1 MRIVIRAVTAF
12 AIAFMLIA
20 FMPLRVQAQIIRVAH
35 DVRFPPFAEVKD
47 GKSEGLAVDILN
59 AAAQRAGLTVVYVP
73 VSFAEIQ
80 KTLEDGRADA
90 VFPLAINPE
99 RLKSFHFTAPLV
111 ITGGALFVRAP
122 QPTPD
127 GLKALAGKVVV
138 TPKTGPL
145 AGFIAKTAPD
155 VKLVVNADYDQ
166 SFAQLLSGEADAA
179 ALNFEVGRKLAA
191 TLHAGKVTLPDKL
204 FLELPL
210 AVAVRKG
217 QSADLIAKL
226 DSGLAAI
233 RADGTLQRIDRRW
246 ASQ

>member
-1 MRIVIRAVTAF
+1 MRHLSFVCLMAATLGF
-12 AIAFMLIA
+12 ASAA
-20 FMPLRVQAQIIRVAH
+20 KAADSIRVAH
-35 DVRFPPFAEVKD
+35 DQRFPPFAEVKD

-59 AAAQRAGLTVVYVP
+59 AAAAKAGLTITYVP
-73 VSFAEIQ
+73 VPFEEIQ
-80 KTLEDGRADA
+80 RTLDDGRADA

-99 RLKSFHFTAPLV
+99 RRQSFDFTQALV

-122 QPTPD
+122 QHAPD

-145 AGFIAKTAPD
+145 AGFIGKTAPE

-179 ALNFEVGRKLAA
+179 ALNFQVGRRLAA
-191 TLHAGKVTLPDKL
+191 TLHAGKVTLPEKL

-210 AVAVRKG
+210 ALAVRKG
-217 QSADLIAKL
+217 SHAELIQKL
-226 DSGLAAI
+226 DQGLAAI
-233 RADGTLQRIDRRW
+233 RADGSYQAINDRWGR
-246 ASQ
+246 

>member
-1 MRIVIRAVTAF
+1 MRINLWVAV
-12 AIAFMLIA
+12 AILF
-20 FMPLRVQAQIIRVAH
+20 PLSTLAAQAQTVRVAH
-35 DVRFPPFAEVKD
+35 DQRFPPFAEVKD
-47 GKSEGLAVDILN
+47 GKSDGLAVDILN
-59 AAAQRAGLTVVYVP
+59 AVAQRAGLTIVYVP
-73 VSFAEIQ
+73 VPFAEIQ

-90 VFPLAINPE
+90 AFPLAINPE
-99 RLKSFHFTAPLV
+99 RRQSFDFTAPLV

-127 GLKALAGKVVV
+127 LKALAGKTVV

-145 AGFIAKTAPD
+145 AGFIGKTAPE

-179 ALNFEVGRKLAA
+179 ALNFQVGRRLAS
-191 TLHAGKVTLPDKL
+191 TLHAGKVTLPEKL

-210 AVAVRKG
+210 ALAVRKG

-226 DSGLAAI
+226 DQGIAAI
-233 RADGTLQRIDRRW
+233 RADGTWQRIDQRW
-246 ASQ
+246 SAQ

>member
-1 MRIVIRAVTAF
+1 MRINSWAAVAILLSFSSLTA
-12 AIAFMLIA
+12 
-20 FMPLRVQAQIIRVAH
+20 QAQAIRVAH
-35 DVRFPPFAEVKD
+35 DQRFPPFAEVKD

-59 AAAQRAGLTVVYVP
+59 AAAQRAGITITYVP
-73 VSFAEIQ
+73 VPFAEIQ

-99 RLKSFHFTAPLV
+99 RRQSFDFSAPLV

-127 GLKALAGKVVV
+127 GLKALAGKTVV

-145 AGFIAKTAPD
+145 AGFIGKAAPD

-179 ALNFEVGRKLAA
+179 ALNFQVGRWLASNCMPA
-191 TLHAGKVTLPDKL
+191 RSPCPRRCFWNCRSPLPC
-204 FLELPL
+204 
-210 AVAVRKG
+210 
-217 QSADLIAKL
+217 AK
-226 DSGLAAI
+226 
-233 RADGTLQRIDRRW
+233 
-246 ASQ
+246 ASPAS

>member
-1 MRIVIRAVTAF
+1 MRITLFAAFVCLLSFSSLTA
-12 AIAFMLIA
+12 
-20 FMPLRVQAQIIRVAH
+20 QAQTVRVAH

-59 AAAQRAGLTVVYVP
+59 AAAQRVGITITYVP
-73 VSFAEIQ
+73 VPFAEIQ
-80 KTLEDGRADA
+80 TTLDDGRADA

-99 RLKSFHFTAPLV
+99 RRQSFDFSAPLV

-127 GLKALAGKVVV
+127 GLKALAGKTIV

-145 AGFIAKTAPD
+145 AGFIGKTAPD

-179 ALNFEVGRKLAA
+179 ALNFQVGRKLAA
-191 TLHAGKVTLPDKL
+191 TLHAGKVTLPDRL

-217 QSADLIAKL
+217 QSGELIAKL
-226 DSGLAAI
+226 DQGIAAI
-233 RADGTLQRIDRRW
+233 RADGTWQRIDQRW
-246 ASQ
+246 AGN

>member
-1 MRIVIRAVTAF
+1 MRIRLRA
-12 AIAFMLIA
+12 AIASLLLLC
-20 FMPLRVQAQIIRVAH
+20 PLAAQAQTVRVAH
-35 DVRFPPFAEVKD
+35 DQRFPPFAEVKE
-47 GKSEGLAVDILN
+47 GKSEGFAVDILN
-59 AAAQRAGLTVVYVP
+59 AVAQRAALTIVYVP
-73 VSFAEIQ
+73 VPFAEIQ

-99 RLKSFHFTAPLV
+99 RLQVFDFSTPLV

-127 GLKALAGKVVV
+127 SLKAMAGKTVV

-145 AGFIAKTAPD
+145 AGFIGKTAPE

-179 ALNFEVGRKLAA
+179 ALNFQVGRKLAA
-191 TLHAGKVTLPDKL
+191 TLHADKVTLPEKL

-210 AVAVRKG
+210 ALAVRKG

-226 DSGLAAI
+226 DRGIAAI
-233 RADGTLQRIDRRW
+233 RADGTWRSINERW
-246 ASQ
+246 TGK

>member
-1 MRIVIRAVTAF
+1 MRINPFAAVAVLLSFSSLTAE
-12 AIAFMLIA
+12 A
-20 FMPLRVQAQIIRVAH
+20 QAIRVAH
-35 DVRFPPFAEVKD
+35 DQRFPPFAEVKD

-59 AAAQRAGLTVVYVP
+59 AAAERAGITIVYVP
-73 VSFAEIQ
+73 VPFAEIQ

-90 VFPLAINPE
+90 IFPLAINPE
-99 RLKSFHFTAPLV
+99 RRKSFDFSAPLV

-127 GLKALAGKVVV
+127 GLTALAGKTVV

-145 AGFIAKTAPD
+145 AGFIGKTAPE

-179 ALNFEVGRKLAA
+179 ALNFQLGRRLAS
-191 TLHAGKVTLPDKL
+191 TLHAGKVTLPEKL

-217 QSADLIAKL
+217 QSGEMIAKL
-226 DSGLAAI
+226 DQGIAAI
-233 RADGTLQRIDRRW
+233 RADGAWQRIDQRW
-246 ASQ
+246 AGQ

>member
-1 MRIVIRAVTAF
+1 MRIELSAAF
-12 AIAFMLIA
+12 AVLLSFS
-20 FMPLRVQAQIIRVAH
+20 PLTAQAETIRVAH
-35 DVRFPPFAEVKD
+35 DQRFPPFAEVKD

-59 AAAQRAGLTVVYVP
+59 AAAERAGLTIVYAPVP
-73 VSFAEIQ
+73 FTDIQ

-99 RLKSFHFTAPLV
+99 RRQVFDFSAPLV

-127 GLKALAGKVVV
+127 SLKALAGKTVV

-145 AGFIAKTAPD
+145 AGFIGKTAPE

-179 ALNFEVGRKLAA
+179 ALNFQVGRKLAS
-191 TLHAGKVTLPDKL
+191 TLHAGKVTLPEKL

-217 QSADLIAKL
+217 QHADLIAKL
-226 DSGLAAI
+226 DKGIAAI
-233 RADGTLQRIDRRW
+233 RADGTWQRIDRRW
-246 ASQ
+246 AGH

>member
-1 MRIVIRAVTAF
+1 MRIDLPAAF
-12 AIAFMLIA
+12 AVLLAVC
-20 FMPLRVQAQIIRVAH
+20 PLAVQAETIRVAH
-35 DVRFPPFAEVKD
+35 DQRFPPFAEVKD

-59 AAAQRAGLTVVYVP
+59 AAAERSGLTIVYVALA
-73 VSFAEIQ
+73 FTEIQ

-99 RLKSFHFTAPLV
+99 RRQVFDFSAPLV

-127 GLKALAGKVVV
+127 GLKALSGKTVV

-145 AGFIAKTAPD
+145 AGFIGKTAPE

-179 ALNFEVGRKLAA
+179 ALNFQVGRKLAS
-191 TLHAGKVTLPDKL
+191 TLHAGKVTLPEKL

-210 AVAVRKG
+210 AVAVSKG
-217 QSADLIAKL
+217 QSADLIARL
-226 DSGLAAI
+226 DRGIAAI
-233 RADGTLQRIDRRW
+233 RADGTWQRIDQRW
-246 ASQ
+246 AGN